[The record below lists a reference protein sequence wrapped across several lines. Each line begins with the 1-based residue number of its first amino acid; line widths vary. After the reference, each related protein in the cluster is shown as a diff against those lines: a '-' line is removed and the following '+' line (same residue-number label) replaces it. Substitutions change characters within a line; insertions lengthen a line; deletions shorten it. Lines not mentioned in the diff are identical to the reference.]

1 MVYLTPVMKLTF
13 LGASRGVTGSC
24 FLVETKKTRALI
36 DCGMF
41 QGSDFNAQRNHD
53 PFPFDPK
60 TIDIIFVTHAHID
73 HNGRIPKLVHDGFGG
88 KVYGTKGTIE
98 LMQIVWADA
107 VKVMGYANKKFRT
120 PMLFHEEDLM
130 IAATRCRGVNYG
142 ERVDFSKGRA
152 GKPLDITVT
161 FHDAGH
167 VLGASFIE
175 FESEN
180 KRIIFSGDIGN
191 DNVPIL
197 RDTEPIGKPVDVLL
211 IESTYGDRIHETPT
225 ERQKILSDAV
235 VSALMRGG
243 TLMIPAFSIERT
255 QELLYEFDD
264 MIEHKKILPRIPIFL
279 DSPLAI
285 NAMAVYHRH
294 PEYYDTEAK
303 HLRDA
308 GDDFFQFPGL
318 VVTRTRDESKTINS
332 VKGPKIIIAGSG
344 MMTGGRILHH
354 AMRYLPDPK
363 SALLI
368 IGYCAEGT
376 LGRRLYEGAER
387 VKILGENIPVRA
399 RVKAIGAFSAH
410 GDQNKLVRWASTIKG
425 APQKIYTVHGE
436 PNAATALAHRLQEKF
451 GDKTQVC
458 VPEEGL
464 VVEI

>member
-1 MVYLTPVMKLTF
+1 MWYTIVMRLTF
-13 LGASRGVTGSC
+13 FGASRGVTGSC
-24 FLVETKKTRALI
+24 FFVETKKTRALV

-41 QGSDFNAQRNHD
+41 QGSQFNEARNHD
-53 PFPFDPK
+53 AFPVDPK
-60 TIDIIFVTHAHID
+60 SIDIIFVTHAHID
-73 HNGRIPKLVHDGFGG
+73 HNGRIPKLIHDGFGG

-98 LMQIVWADA
+98 LMQLVWADA
-107 VKVMGYANKKFRT
+107 EKVMSYDHKKFRA

-130 IAATRCRGVNYG
+130 IGATRCRGVDYG

-152 GKPLDITVT
+152 GKPLDIRVT

-167 VLGASFIE
+167 VLGASFIALE
-175 FESEN
+175 AEN
-180 KRIIFSGDIGN
+180 KRLIFSGDIGN

-197 RDTEPIGKPVDVLL
+197 RDTEPIGESVDVLL
-211 IESTYGDRIHETPT
+211 IESTYGDRQHESTT
-225 ERQKILSDAV
+225 ERQKIIRDAV
-235 VSALMRGG
+235 ANALTRGG

-255 QELLYEFDD
+255 QELLYEFNEL
-264 MIEHKKILPRIPIFL
+264 IEHKHALPRVPIFL

-285 NAMAVYHRH
+285 SAMQVYRRH
-294 PEYYDTEAK
+294 PEYYDREAK

-318 VVTRTRDESKTINS
+318 TVTRTRDESKTINN

-344 MMTGGRILHH
+344 MMNGGRIVHH
-354 AMRYLPDPK
+354 ALRYLRDPK
-363 SALLI
+363 STLLI

-387 VKILGENIPVRA
+387 VKILGEEVPVRA
-399 RVKAIGAFSAH
+399 RVKAIGALSAH
-410 GDQNKLVRWASTIKG
+410 GDQDKLVRWAATAKG
-425 APQKIYTVHGE
+425 APKKIYTIHGE
-436 PNAATALAHRLQEKF
+436 PHAASALAHRLQEKF

-458 VPEEGL
+458 VPEEGQ